1 MGIINILDTEI
12 SNKIAAGEVVE
23 RPASV
28 IKELVEN
35 SIDAGAKRIS
45 VEIKNGG
52 NTYIK
57 VTDDGKGMQKDDACV
72 AFLRHATSKI
82 QKEEDLDAIFT
93 LGFRGEALSSIG
105 AVAEV
110 DLYTKRREDLQGTH
124 TVCTGGEIVSSE
136 DAAIPDGTTFI
147 VKNLFYNV
155 PARRKF
161 LKKDATEAAYIQ
173 DIMTRFIFAHPE
185 ISFRL
190 VSNGKPVLTSAGDG
204 NLKSCVYA
212 VYGKDFSASMI
223 DVDYETEYVKVTGLI
238 GGGSLARPNRNYQ
251 SFYVNRRYIK
261 SPLMMRALDEGYK
274 NQIMIGK
281 FATAILNIEINP
293 ALVDI
298 NVHPTKLEVK
308 FSNESD
314 IYSAVYGAVKEA
326 LYRIEAPLPKKEKA
340 EAPKNFV
347 GDVAVEN
354 AQIKL
359 FENKPIKEEKVIE
372 SKKTEVAAPPKEE
385 KPISVFEEKR
395 PLVVEQ
401 PKMFERPEFLESKKE
416 ESVTKTPK
424 AKEIKQSESFKIEE
438 KAEKEAVPVIEVKE
452 EIKPDVAQKKE
463 VLNAEFDFK
472 LIGQVFDTY
481 IIIEC
486 GDEIKLIDQHAAH
499 ERLQYEQLKK
509 NLENSKVYS
518 QTLLIAETLNLSAVE
533 MTVFRDNKEFIS
545 SIGFDA
551 EEFGQNKVI
560 IRAVPQ
566 SYGGDDAQ
574 DLFVE
579 ILSQLAEFKKEII
592 SEKRQRLLYT
602 IACKSA
608 VKANC
613 KMSDAEQI
621 ELVKMVFS
629 LEGINT
635 CPHGRPIVVTYSK
648 KDIEKE
654 FKRIV

>member
-57 VTDDGKGMQKDDACV
+57 VMDDGKGMQKDDACV

-190 VSNGKPVLTSAGDG
+190 ISNGRAVLTSAGDS

-212 VYGKDFSASMI
+212 VYGKDFSSSMI

-238 GGGSLARPNRNYQ
+238 GKGSLARPNRNYQ
-251 SFYVNRRYIK
+251 SFFVNKRYIK

-326 LYRIEAPLPKKEKA
+326 LYRIETPLPKKEKKD
-340 EAPKNFV
+340 EPKNFI

-354 AQIKL
+354 SQIKL
-359 FENKPIKEEKVIE
+359 FEKAEIKEEKVFE
-372 SKKTEVAAPPKEE
+372 PKKTEVTVFSKEE
-385 KPISVFEEKR
+385 KPFSVFEEKK

-401 PKMFERPEFLESKKE
+401 PKMFENLEFLETKKE
-416 ESVTKTPK
+416 KMPEAETKRVEEK
-424 AKEIKQSESFKIEE
+424 ATDVPLAVIEE
-438 KAEKEAVPVIEVKE
+438 KEQIKPELEAVQE
-452 EIKPDVAQKKE
+452 KE

-499 ERLQYEQLKK
+499 ERLQYEELKK

-518 QTLLIAETLNLSAVE
+518 QSLLIAETLNLSAVE
-533 MTVFRDNKEFIS
+533 MSVFRDNQEFIS

-613 KMSDAEQI
+613 KMSDTEQI

>member
-105 AVAEV
+105 AVSEV

-190 VSNGKPVLTSAGDG
+190 ISNGRAVLTSAGDS

-212 VYGKDFSASMI
+212 VYGKDFSSSMI

-238 GGGSLARPNRNYQ
+238 GKGSLARPNRNYQ
-251 SFYVNRRYIK
+251 SFFVNKRYIK

-326 LYRIEAPLPKKEKA
+326 LYRIETPLPKKEKKD
-340 EAPKNFV
+340 EPKNFI

-354 AQIKL
+354 SQIKL
-359 FENKPIKEEKVIE
+359 FEKAEIKEEKVFE
-372 SKKTEVAAPPKEE
+372 PKKTEVTVFSKEE
-385 KPISVFEEKR
+385 KPLSVFEEKK

-401 PKMFERPEFLESKKE
+401 PKMFENLEFLETKKE
-416 ESVTKTPK
+416 KMPEAETKRVEEK
-424 AKEIKQSESFKIEE
+424 ATDVPLAVIEE
-438 KAEKEAVPVIEVKE
+438 KEQIKPELEAVQE
-452 EIKPDVAQKKE
+452 KE

-499 ERLQYEQLKK
+499 ERLQYEELKK

-518 QTLLIAETLNLSAVE
+518 QSLLIAETLNLSAVE
-533 MTVFRDNKEFIS
+533 MSVFRDNLEFIS

-613 KMSDAEQI
+613 KMSDTEQI